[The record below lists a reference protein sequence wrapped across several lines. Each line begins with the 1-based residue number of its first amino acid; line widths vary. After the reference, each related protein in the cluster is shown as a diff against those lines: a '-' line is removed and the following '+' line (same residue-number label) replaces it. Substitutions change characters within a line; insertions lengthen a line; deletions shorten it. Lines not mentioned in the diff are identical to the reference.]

1 MDIDFDAPLDYLPR
15 IKSYYVGLGYGKPYE
30 WAKLDDV
37 PFANL
42 QKPLSAARIGI
53 VTTASLFN
61 LDNGDQGPGAPYNGK
76 AKFFTSYAEPIAP
89 CPDVRVAHIAIDRA
103 HTTASDMASYFPLA
117 ALLRLAGAGYIGRY
131 HQISMDCQPTGRS
144 ASPHKPIAQ
153 SYYPYVKLM
162 RSMRLL
168 WCQIALYAINQW
180 LWRRRILKRLAL
192 QR

>member
-61 LDNGDQGPGAPYNGK
+61 PDNGDQGPGAPYNGK

-89 CPDVRVAHIAIDRA
+89 FPDLRVAHIAIDRA

-117 ALLRLAGAGYIGRY
+117 HYCDLLMLAISGWY
-131 HQISMDCQPTGRS
+131 HPNSMGCQPIVRS
-144 ASPHKPIAQ
+144 ALPRKPIAQ
-153 SYYPYVKLM
+153 NCYLYVRLM

-180 LWRRRILKRLAL
+180 LWRRHILKRLVL